1 MLDRVWM
8 KLLLFNIVTAV
19 VSLVGFF
26 LHVTDNASTL
36 TKLLLYPVY
45 GYTLLSFV
53 VSAIAIVFGALEYE
67 KKREKVAKMGI
78 YAHIGYIVVLIFGIL
93 FVWNFR

>member
-1 MLDRVWM
+1 MLGKVWM
-8 KLLLFNIVTAV
+8 KLLLFNVVTAI

-26 LHVTDNASTL
+26 MHVTENASTL

-45 GYTLLSFV
+45 GYTLLSFI

-67 KKREKVAKMGI
+67 RKGDEKAKVGI
-78 YAHIGYIVVLIFGIL
+78 YAHIAYIAVLIVGIL